1 MTPAASKLSRT
12 GDMDNSIAPFD
23 VDTSFAHSLLDTLFD
38 AVYTVDRER
47 RITSWSSGA
56 EALTGYSA
64 SEAVG
69 KICSDDFLMHTD
81 EKDCLMCVGRCPFV
95 EVLQAGRRTE
105 CELLL
110 RHRDG
115 HRMPVNIRV
124 APLMNAHGEIVGAI
138 QVFRDISRIR
148 AIERRATELER
159 LAYRDFLTGMP
170 NRRYTDHKVEQAI
183 DDCNHFGRA
192 YGVLMID
199 LDGFKKINDTHGH
212 AAGDALL
219 QAVSR
224 SLVLGLR
231 SHDIIG
237 RWGGE
242 EFLVLAADANPQALA
257 EFAERCRLLI
267 ASSAVNWN
275 GIPLRITGSIG
286 ATMVRRGDTADA
298 AVERADAL
306 MYTCKGRGGNSF
318 SLDEEINTPAETALA
333 AGR

>member
-1 MTPAASKLSRT
+1 MTPPALKCSRT
-12 GDMDNSIAPFD
+12 GDSDDCVTSRD

-81 EKDCLMCVGRCPFV
+81 DKDCLMCLGRCPFV
-95 EVLQAGRRTE
+95 EVLQAGRRNE

-110 RHRDG
+110 RHKDG

-124 APLMNAHGEIVGAI
+124 APLMNSRGEIVGAI
-138 QVFRDISRIR
+138 QVFRDVSRIR

-170 NRRYTDHKVEQAI
+170 NRRYTDHKVQQAI

-242 EFLVLAADANPQALA
+242 EFLVLAADANLQTLA

-267 ASSAVNWN
+267 AGCAVNWN
-275 GIPLRITGSIG
+275 GVPLRITGSIG
-286 ATMVRRGDTADA
+286 ATIVRRGDTADA
-298 AVERADAL
+298 AVERADSL
-306 MYTCKGRGGNSF
+306 MYSCKEKGGNNF
-318 SLDEEINTPAETALA
+318 SMDRGINSPVNAALPT
-333 AGR
+333 